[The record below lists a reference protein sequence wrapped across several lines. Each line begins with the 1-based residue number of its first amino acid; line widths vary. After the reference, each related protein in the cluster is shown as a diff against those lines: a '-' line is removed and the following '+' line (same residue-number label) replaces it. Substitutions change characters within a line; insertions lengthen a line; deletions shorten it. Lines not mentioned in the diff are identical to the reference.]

1 MKKFLIAAGAMMLIA
16 GVSQAQTTDTKDT
29 KDKAAEIHQRAGIK
43 RGGGMGKDL
52 NLSDEQ
58 KKQLKEVNESYRKQ
72 IADIRNN
79 KSLSADEVKTKSNA
93 LRKELAGKRQAL
105 LTSEQKT
112 QMADRR
118 KDFTAKAKA
127 RNGRGMA
134 QMQKG
139 LGLTAEQS
147 TKMQANRKDFSEK
160 VKTIRADKNLTNTQ
174 KQEQIKELSKQ
185 NREAMKSILTP
196 EQLEKMKAGRKNK
209 GDSK

>member
-1 MKKFLIAAGAMMLIA
+1 MKKFLIAAGTMMLIA

-29 KDKAAEIHQRAGIK
+29 KDKAAETHQRAGIK
-43 RGGGMGKDL
+43 RGDGMGKDL

-58 KKQLKEVNESYRKQ
+58 KKQLKEVNENYRKQ

-79 KSLSADEVKTKSNA
+79 KSLSADEVKTKSNE

-112 QMADRR
+112 QIADRR
-118 KDFTAKAKA
+118 KDLTAKA

-139 LGLTAEQS
+139 LGLTADQS

>member
-1 MKKFLIAAGAMMLIA
+1 
-16 GVSQAQTTDTKDT
+16 
-29 KDKAAEIHQRAGIK
+29 
-43 RGGGMGKDL
+43 MGKDL

-58 KKQLKEVNESYRKQ
+58 KKQLKEINEGYRKQ

-147 TKMQANRKDFSEK
+147 TKMQASRKDFSEK

>member
-16 GVSQAQTTDTKDT
+16 GVSQAQTTDTKDKT
-29 KDKAAEIHQRAGIK
+29 AETHQRAGIK
-43 RGGGMGKDL
+43 RGDGMGKDL

-79 KSLSADEVKTKSNA
+79 KSLSADEVKTKTNA

-118 KDFTAKAKA
+118 KDLIAKANT
-127 RNGRGMA
+127 RNGKRMG